1 MSNKP
6 TNKQNQPTIREK
18 QEKQYEQRDINPGF
32 SLDPMALDAGLQKEL
47 ADKGFVGRFI
57 NIKQLEKNG
66 GYHAKG
72 WRPYKRDKINEDISG
87 IFGRDPDNY
96 VRRGDL
102 ILAVKTQEEVDS
114 HKAYLRQQAD
124 ESSVHKSMK
133 RHKEQLKQAVRSNGQ
148 SESMY
153 VESDN

>member
-6 TNKQNQPTIREK
+6 AYKQNQPTISEK
-18 QEKQYEQRDINPGF
+18 QESQKKSQVDPGF
-32 SLDPMALDAGLQKEL
+32 SLDPMSLDAEL
-47 ADKGFVGRFI
+47 AKEIESKGFVGRFI
-57 NIKQLEKNG
+57 SVKQLERNG
-66 GYHAKG
+66 GRHNKG
-72 WRPYKRDKINEDISG
+72 WRPYKRDKISTELSG

-102 ILAVKTQEEVDS
+102 ILAVKTQEEVNS
-114 HKAYLRQQAD
+114 HKAYLRQEAD
-124 ESSVHKSMK
+124 ASSVNNSIK
-133 RHKEQLKQAVRSNGQ
+133 RQKEQLKQAIRSNGK